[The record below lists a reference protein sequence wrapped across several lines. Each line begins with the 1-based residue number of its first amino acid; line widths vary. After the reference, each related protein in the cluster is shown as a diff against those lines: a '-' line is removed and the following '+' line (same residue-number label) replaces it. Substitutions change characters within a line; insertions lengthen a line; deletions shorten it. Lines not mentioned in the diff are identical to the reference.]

1 MAMSLITIYCKRGE
15 QPWRCQEF
23 SALIPNPPMH
33 ALIKDYMV
41 QGGSELS
48 QGLATARIDVDFPLQ
63 RGTLSYGK
71 NQESKELA
79 YRFCLP
85 VVL

>member
-1 MAMSLITIYCKRGE
+1 MSLITIYCKRGE

-48 QGLATARIDVDFPLQ
+48 QGLVIRP
-63 RGTLSYGK
+63 
-71 NQESKELA
+71 SKEIGQKWPQPGSMWIFHCKEA
-79 YRFCLP
+79 PCLMAKIKNP
-85 VVL
+85 KS